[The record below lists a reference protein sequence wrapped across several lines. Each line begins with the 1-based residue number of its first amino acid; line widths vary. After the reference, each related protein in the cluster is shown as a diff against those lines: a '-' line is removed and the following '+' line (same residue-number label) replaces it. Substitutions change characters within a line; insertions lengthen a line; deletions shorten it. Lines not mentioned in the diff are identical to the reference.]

1 MKVAEISPVKI
12 LGVLCLIDEGAYEL
26 QVVFSRFCPN
36 VLAVYLYVV
45 ISITGEA
52 DWKIIAISCSDPWSG
67 LLNDVSDI
75 ERLLP
80 GTLDSIREWFRT
92 YKAFDGKPPNEFG
105 MGGEFQNAAF
115 AKKIVDH
122 AHMSWRK
129 LVSGHYDR
137 MPSDDLADGELPQR
151 IKTRLLSIPDQ
162 SLDNNFAE
170 MP

>member
-1 MKVAEISPVKI
+1 MCITPPPSLISCAQWLVTF
-12 LGVLCLIDEGAYEL
+12 
-26 QVVFSRFCPN
+26 FS
-36 VLAVYLYVV
+36 
-45 ISITGEA
+45 STGEA

-75 ERLLP
+75 DRLLP

-105 MGGEFQNAAF
+105 MGGEFQSAAF

-137 MPSDDLADGELPQR
+137 KPSDDLADGELPQR
-151 IKTRLLSIPDQ
+151 IKTRLLALPDQ
-162 SLDNNFAE
+162 SSDAAIAE
-170 MP
+170 MS